1 MVENLT
7 IITSRVPYVNIFNH
21 IPAQLLPVLLALGI
35 SLAPALYA
43 RMQLRGRE
51 GSTSVT
57 IKPNVSQT
65 SEPKTN
71 STRTWQKTKNHATH
85 KTSIAIL
92 YLWSTLP
99 RPSLTPT
106 PTPLSTVHLTCPNPN
121 IPPTKTVTNRANQKA
136 SDKHHVYAEKHA
148 KRFFREEKNT
158 PARTKIKTVWEFN
171 PNERQTNSALDIFS
185 LFLVQKT
192 HPPLLRYAS
201 STDVETPPIPAST
214 RTKFSQ
220 PNEKPLILPSYCCQS
235 YKASSPSSGF

>member
-71 STRTWQKTKNHATH
+71 STRTWQKTWNHATH
-85 KTSIAIL
+85 KTSITIL
-92 YLWSTLP
+92 YLGHHSPPPRSLP
-99 RPSLTPT
+99 CTSRVLIQTFHPPKQWLTGR
-106 PTPLSTVHLTCPNPN
+106 
-121 IPPTKTVTNRANQKA
+121 IKRKVTNIKCTL
-136 SDKHHVYAEKHA
+136 
-148 KRFFREEKNT
+148 KNT
-158 PARTKIKTVWEFN
+158 QNVSSGKKRTHRHGPKSKQFE
-171 PNERQTNSALDIFS
+171 S
-185 LFLVQKT
+185 
-192 HPPLLRYAS
+192 
-201 STDVETPPIPAST
+201 ST
-214 RTKFSQ
+214 RTKD
-220 PNEKPLILPSYCCQS
+220 KLTAL
-235 YKASSPSSGF
+235 